1 MRGHESLFRYRLR
14 PKRLLLAAL
23 VDGLANA
30 VRRNDGS
37 AAYRY
42 HRRLGFI
49 VPDFDTNPTVSE
61 ALERLLSASS
71 QWLATSVAERH
82 DVEQPVLDLVERI
95 NELLGDHPVRPL
107 NA

>member
-1 MRGHESLFRYRLR
+1 MRGHESLFRYRLP

-82 DVEQPVLDLVERI
+82 DAEQPVLDLVERI
-95 NELLGDHPVRPL
+95 NELLGIIRL
-107 NA
+107 GR

>member
-1 MRGHESLFRYRLR
+1 LFSYAWSRE
-14 PKRLLLAAL
+14 PFSVQAAAEAALLAAL
-23 VDGLANA
+23 VDGLATA

-82 DVEQPVLDLVERI
+82 DAEQPVLDLVERI
-95 NELLGDHPVRPL
+95 NELLGITG
-107 NA
+107 